1 MSAVAISGPTPST
14 FIRRVARSSPR
25 ASVAITTPLREVE
38 GGGREFDKMKVD
50 EMPAQHARGIFKP
63 DHSFACSRPHKRLRV
78 SVRSDS
84 LADDAGS
91 SEPLSELAIL
101 MTIIVNWLMPL
112 RWLMERQIDGLP
124 PP

>member
-1 MSAVAISGPTPST
+1 
-14 FIRRVARSSPR
+14 
-25 ASVAITTPLREVE
+25 
-38 GGGREFDKMKVD
+38 
-50 EMPAQHARGIFKP
+50 MP
-63 DHSFACSRPHKRLRV
+63 DCV
-78 SVRSDS
+78 
-84 LADDAGS
+84 ADDAGS

>member
-1 MSAVAISGPTPST
+1 
-14 FIRRVARSSPR
+14 
-25 ASVAITTPLREVE
+25 VAITTPLREVE

-84 LADDAGS
+84 LAERSGFEPSVPVRRLCFRVGLLALTAGR
-91 SEPLSELAIL
+91 
-101 MTIIVNWLMPL
+101 M
-112 RWLMERQIDGLP
+112 
-124 PP
+124 